1 MSAAQ
6 NQGIFQVGDVLNNT
20 YRIEEVLGRGG
31 TSEVYKARSEI
42 SGRVMALKA
51 LRQEFSRND
60 DFLALM
66 TREEEMREIRHDAVV
81 RYFDNQRTDDGL
93 VYLVMDYVE
102 GPDLDAKIK
111 AGGMAADDLMIVAR
125 RVAEGLVAAH
135 AKKIVHRDLSP
146 DNIILR
152 HGDPSDAVIIDFG
165 IAKDTN
171 EGAQT
176 IVGNEFAGKY
186 AYAAPEQLSG
196 QTDARADIY
205 ALGAL
210 LLATFRGA
218 APKVGANP
226 MEVIERKA
234 KPLDTN
240 GVPEPLKSLIDQMTH
255 PDRDARLQT
264 AQSVLDQIDAKAA
277 SVVDASVIDFGD
289 GDADKTVIAPV
300 ATAPRAA
307 PVGAPKPAAPVA
319 TPTQSAPAKSGGNGG
334 GKIAALALVLIAA
347 LGVGGYFGG
356 FLDRF
361 LGPQYP
367 IADPYRFEGQRM
379 AGQAP
384 SVIGNVPSVDV
395 QEDISALMDELGGQA
410 DLTLASGD
418 LPQNWGGDIAQ
429 LIGILSVL
437 PEWRVTADGAEVSVT
452 GQTGDAEQHAQLTAL
467 FDSDGL
473 PGGLMGMPEIT
484 YDPPFL
490 TADALAPTL
499 AAYENC
505 GALSL
510 IDAPA
515 LGYGPQ
521 DQVLVLGK
529 VADVAT
535 RATLSDALVA
545 AIGGRD
551 LLLNVDV
558 LNPTLC
564 QVDAVLPNAPS
575 GGFGIT
581 FLTGAD
587 GAENAS
593 GRFFVGENPVI
604 DLTIPAEVTTGFLFA
619 SVLDVSGNVFHL
631 LPNRIFE
638 TNAIADLRKGQDGP
652 VVVRVAHTL
661 AAAADGSTLAF
672 AVDDSTLGKS
682 KIIVIHADDQMFE
695 GLRPMAE
702 SAGGFVEALENY
714 VGVVRSFDSRIMETA
729 KP

>member
-1 MSAAQ
+1 MSTGQ
-6 NQGIFQVGDVLNNT
+6 TQGIFQVGDVLNNT

-81 RYFDNQRTDDGL
+81 RYFDNQRTEDGL

-111 AGGMAADDLMIVAR
+111 DGGMSAEDLMIVAR
-125 RVAEGLVAAH
+125 RVTEGLVAAH

-152 HGDPSDAVIIDFG
+152 HGDPADAVIIDFG

-218 APKVGANP
+218 APKIGVNP
-226 MEVIERKA
+226 MEVIANKA
-234 KPLDTN
+234 KPLDTD
-240 GVPEPLKSLIDQMTH
+240 GVPEPLKSLIERMTH

-264 AQSVLDQIDAKAA
+264 AQAVLVQIDSGAGSA
-277 SVVDASVIDFGD
+277 VDAAEIDFGD
-289 GDADKTVIAPV
+289 DDLDKTIIAPLPNKER
-300 ATAPRAA
+300 T
-307 PVGAPKPAAPVA
+307 PAAPLPEPA
-319 TPTQSAPAKSGGNGG
+319 AALAKPRPTAPAKRGSGG
-334 GKIAALALVLIAA
+334 GKMAALAVVLLAA
-347 LGVGGYFGG
+347 LGAGGYASGVFDS
-356 FLDRF
+356 L
-361 LGPQYP
+361 LGPGYP
-367 IADPYRFEGQRM
+367 VAEPYVFNGARLDG
-379 AGQAP
+379 AAP
-384 SVIGNVPSVDV
+384 ALRGNVPSVAV
-395 QEDISALMDELGGQA
+395 QQDLTALMQDLGGQV

-418 LPQNWGGDIAQ
+418 LPASWGADMAQ
-429 LIGILSVL
+429 LIGMVSVL
-437 PEWRVTADGAEVSVT
+437 PEWRVQAVGATVNIT
-452 GQTGDAEQHAQLTAL
+452 GETGDATQRAQLMAL
-467 FDSDGL
+467 FENDGL
-473 PGGLMGMPEIT
+473 PGALEGATDIAFV
-484 YDPPFL
+484 PPILSVDDL
-490 TADALAPTL
+490 TPVLEAH
-499 AAYENC
+499 ENC
-505 GALSL
+505 GALTL
-510 IDAPA
+510 VDAPVT
-515 LGYGPQ
+515 GYGPQ

-529 VADVAT
+529 VADVGT
-535 RATLSDALVA
+535 RATLTDALGA
-545 AIGGRD
+545 RIGSRD

-564 QVDAVLPNAPS
+564 RVDTVLPNVPE
-575 GGFGIT
+575 GGFDIT

-587 GAENAS
+587 GQENPS
-593 GRFFVGENPVI
+593 GRFFVGENPLI
-604 DLTIPAEVTTGFLFA
+604 DVTLPADVTTGYLFV

-631 LPNRIFE
+631 LPNRLFA
-638 TNAIADLRKGQDGP
+638 TNAVADLRAGREGP
-652 VVVRVAHTL
+652 VTIRLAHTL
-661 AAAADGSTLAF
+661 AEQQQSGKLAF
-672 AVDDSTLGKS
+672 TVDDSALGKS
-682 KIIVIHADDQMFE
+682 KIIVIHADDQMFD
-695 GLRPMAE
+695 GLRPIEE
-702 SAGGFVEALENY
+702 SAGGFAQALENY
-714 VGVVRSFDSRIMETA
+714 VGVVRTLDSRIMETA